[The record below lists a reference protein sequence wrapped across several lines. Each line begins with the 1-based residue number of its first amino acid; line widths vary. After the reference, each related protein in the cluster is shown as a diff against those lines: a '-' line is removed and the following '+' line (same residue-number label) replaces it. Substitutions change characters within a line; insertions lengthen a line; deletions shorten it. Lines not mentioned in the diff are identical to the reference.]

1 MLSNPVYD
9 PYQILTKIYSEG
21 AHLKQA
27 IADTYIEEINRARTV
42 KIVYGVLEND
52 LYFDFCIRRYAPKAP
67 KLAVRTLLKI
77 SLYMLLFM
85 DKPRY
90 MVTDSA
96 VELCKKL
103 GKSGVSGFVNA
114 FLRRFSREE
123 ADAAILRRATKA
135 TAYPPLLAPVRLG
148 KCSKAEYGARAEVDR
163 RRKERAASACA
174 SRETRKSIFPK
185 SI

>member
-114 FLRRFSREE
+114 FLRRFPARKRTR
-123 ADAAILRRATKA
+123 LFRRATRVRRFA
-135 TAYPPLLAPVRLG
+135 CRGRFGLSESSERNTAPARNRLPPLR
-148 KCSKAEYGARAEVDR
+148 AR
-163 RRKERAASACA
+163 ASACA
-174 SRETRKSIFPK
+174 SRETKRNISPK
-185 SI
+185 NI

>member
-114 FLRRFSREE
+114 FCAVFPRGNGLVSSEGRRGCGDSPVV
-123 ADAAILRRATKA
+123 AALGFRKAPKGIRR
-135 TAYPPLLAPVRLG
+135 PRG
-148 KCSKAEYGARAEVDR
+148 IDCR
-163 RRKERAASACA
+163 R
-174 SRETRKSIFPK
+174 
-185 SI
+185 

>member
-123 ADAAILRRATKA
+123 ADSSLPKGDEGAAIRLSWPLWAFGKLRK
-135 TAYPPLLAPVRLG
+135 
-148 KCSKAEYGARAEVDR
+148 EYGSPRGVDCR
-163 RRKERAASACA
+163 R
-174 SRETRKSIFPK
+174 
-185 SI
+185 